1 MRRWNGWG
9 DDTIQ
14 YPLTPR
20 ALAFLREA
28 VGEARPPRD
37 STLAEVLATVPPSR
51 LRDLPGRDLVH
62 VDERERL
69 KHARG
74 QSLPDWVAL
83 RTGHVPTFP
92 DGVAYPSSA
101 GDVARLLEYAA
112 RVDARVIPYG
122 GGTSVVGHI
131 NPEPGEQP
139 VLTVNMRRM
148 NQLTRLDSIS
158 QLATFGA
165 GVAGPELEAQLRARG
180 FTLGH
185 YPQSFEFSTLG
196 GWVVTRSSG
205 QQSLGYG
212 RIENLFAGGVL
223 LAPAGEMRL
232 PPFPA
237 SAAGPDLRQLVLGS
251 EGRLGILTEATV
263 RVSPLPEHEEF
274 HAVFFPDFISGT
286 TAVRRIVQA
295 RLPLSLLRL
304 STPVE
309 TRTTL
314 ALAGHERLI
323 GLLETMLGV
332 RGVGD
337 GKCMLLCG
345 FTGQSKTVRDARQA
359 VMEIAKEH
367 GGVSV
372 GRRFGDQWI
381 EGRFRTPYLRNTLW
395 ELGYAV
401 DTLETATTWDGVPR
415 MVEVI
420 EEALHSTLP
429 NGERVHVFTHLSHV
443 YPQGASVYTTYLY
456 RLATD
461 PDETLR
467 RWELL
472 KGNASRAIVAAGGT
486 ISHQHGVGRDH
497 APYLQAEK
505 SALGL
510 AALRGAFA
518 EFDPDGRMNPGVLLG
533 VGQEEASRDD
543 Q

>member
-1 MRRWNGWG
+1 MHRWNGWG

-14 YPLTPR
+14 YPLSPR
-20 ALAFLREA
+20 ALTFLRET
-28 VGEARPPRD
+28 VGEAEPPRD
-37 STLAEVLATVPPSR
+37 ASLAKVLVTIPPSR
-51 LRDLPGRDLVH
+51 LRDLPGNGLIQA
-62 VDERERL
+62 DERDRL
-69 KHARG
+69 RHARG

-83 RTGHVPTFP
+83 RSGRIAAFP
-92 DGVAYPSSA
+92 DGVAYPLSA
-101 GDVARLLEYAA
+101 GDVAKLLDFAA

-131 NPEPGEQP
+131 NPEPGERP
-139 VLTVNMRRM
+139 VLTINMRRM
-148 NQLTRLDSIS
+148 NQLIRLDSIS

-212 RIENLFAGGVL
+212 RIENLFAGGML

-274 HAVFFPDFISGT
+274 HAIFFPDFINGT

-295 RLPLSLLRL
+295 RLSLSLLRL

-359 VMEIAKEH
+359 TLEIAKEH

-372 GRRFGDQWI
+372 GRRFGEQWI

-395 ELGYAV
+395 GLGYAV
-401 DTLETATTWDGVPR
+401 DTLETATTWEGVPR
-415 MVEVI
+415 MVETI
-420 EEALHSTLP
+420 EDALYSALP
-429 NGERVHVFTHLSHV
+429 EGERVHVFTHLSHV
-443 YPQGASVYTTYLY
+443 YPQGASVYTTYLF
-456 RLATD
+456 RLAND

-472 KGNASRAIVAAGGT
+472 KGNTSRAIVAAGGT

-505 SALGL
+505 SAIGL
-510 AALRGAFA
+510 AALRSAIA

-533 VGQEEASRDD
+533 RRAEGDSQ
-543 Q
+543 